1 MATSYNQKSSG
12 LISQEQRQ
20 YQIQTHRRRLF
31 HAISRPSSS
40 PSCTSTT
47 SCGLVQK
54 SEWEKNNKNHTVAAS
69 LTEPRR
75 CKSGGD
81 PDNDA
86 SQSTSTSTSED
97 GSERTKIT
105 MSDQNGE
112 DGIDSSSSSSSSSSS
127 LSDIPGSQTGGKK
140 LAIIYTCN
148 VCETRS
154 AKQFTEHAYNNGVVI
169 VQCPGCQNRHLIADN
184 LGFFADPD
192 ELSDDNGEN
201 DMTERGWN
209 IQKALERM
217 GENVQVVN
225 NDNVLELCLEDVVL
239 GKSATAVLEEEE
251 EEDGD
256 SASSNDDN
264 NDGKV

>member
-1 MATSYNQKSSG
+1 MTTSHNQKSSG
-12 LISQEQRQ
+12 LISPEYCQ
-20 YQIQTHRRRLF
+20 YQMKAPHRRHLN
-31 HAISRPSSS
+31 AVSS
-40 PSCTSTT
+40 PSSLSSCTSNT

-54 SEWEKNNKNHTVAAS
+54 NAWEKNHKNIVAAS
-69 LTEPRR
+69 MEEPRR
-75 CKSGGD
+75 FMSSKIGSD
-81 PDNDA
+81 PDNDT
-86 SQSTSTSTSED
+86 SQSTSTSKDET
-97 GSERTKIT
+97 TI
-105 MSDQNGE
+105 DQNGE
-112 DGIDSSSSSSSSSSS
+112 DGIDSGSSSSSSSSS